1 MRFLQ
6 YFTGPT
12 IFRYFADSKWVIYEP
27 NLVESLTGSAVG
39 WAESIISTYL
49 LFIPWYLAYQPLSYG
64 FNKAVIERYISI
76 GTSHAKYGG
85 FCVATWAI
93 CCTLRGLGRTQ
104 NKIYTQYLDA
114 LEKSSS
120 FTKKQKYELKQKWDI
135 SFSHWLVDFEAKE
148 NKNIVVDLPSAGA
161 LAPIAGLI
169 GHTFA
174 RWMIYPGA
182 TPLLNSLLRPMVEQ
196 ERKKLIES
204 GAQRAKILSSTKQ
217 EIDTLFFDRRL
228 STREG
233 ETLFITSEG
242 NAGFMEIGSFAT
254 VSKSSFSVLGYNHPG
269 FGGSTGTPYPENDAA
284 AIAAVIDYAKH
295 ELGFTESQ
303 IVVYAWSIGGFDAT
317 VAGSA
322 YRELKGLYLDATF
335 DDVMPLAD
343 NVMPKALAPITVK
356 TIRSI
361 WNLNNS
367 HYLSKF
373 PGPVTILRRNNDEI
387 MQKNP
392 RIVEDNRANQLLLDF
407 LDVRYPNLMT
417 NQSRT
422 KLKEFLSIG
431 RRDESISWMQS
442 QVDISMARS
451 IIESWQHSKD
461 ASTTSLG
468 DDMDDELRLTL
479 LLYLV
484 NKHFVT
490 MDGPHGQPVPIQLLD
505 IPWKMR

>member
-1 MRFLQ
+1 M
-6 YFTGPT
+6 
-12 IFRYFADSKWVIYEP
+12 
-27 NLVESLTGSAVG
+27 
-39 WAESIISTYL
+39 
-49 LFIPWYLAYQPLSYG
+49 
-64 FNKAVIERYISI
+64 
-76 GTSHAKYGG
+76 
-85 FCVATWAI
+85 
-93 CCTLRGLGRTQ
+93 
-104 NKIYTQYLDA
+104 
-114 LEKSSS
+114 
-120 FTKKQKYELKQKWDI
+120 
-135 SFSHWLVDFEAKE
+135 
-148 NKNIVVDLPSAGA
+148 
-161 LAPIAGLI
+161 
-169 GHTFA
+169 
-174 RWMIYPGA
+174 
-182 TPLLNSLLRPMVEQ
+182 LLRPMVEQ

-228 STREG
+228 STQEG

-269 FGGSTGTPYPENDAA
+269 FGGSTGTPYQENDAA
-284 AIAAVIDYAKH
+284 AVAAVIDYAKH

-407 LDVRYPNLMT
+407 LDVRYPSLMT
-417 NQSRT
+417 NQSRS

-442 QVDISMARS
+442 QVDISMAKS

>member
-1 MRFLQ
+1 MQ

-12 IFRYFADSKWVIYEP
+12 IFRYFAESKWVIYEP

-49 LFIPWYLAYQPLSYG
+49 LFIPWYLAYQPLSFG

-93 CCTLRGLGRTQ
+93 CCTLRGFGRTQ
-104 NKIYTQYLDA
+104 NRIYAQYLDV

-120 FTKKQKYELKQKWDI
+120 QKYELKQKWDI

-182 TPLLNSLLRPMVEQ
+182 TPLLNMLLRPMVEQ

-228 STREG
+228 STQEG

-284 AIAAVIDYAKH
+284 AVAAVIDYAKH

-322 YRELKGLYLDATF
+322 YKELKGLYLDATF

-417 NQSRT
+417 NQSRS

-451 IIESWQHSKD
+451 IIESWQQSKD

-490 MDGPHGQPVPIQLLD
+490 MDGPHGQPIPIQLLD